1 MAKVAEKDLQKQI
14 DEINLKLDT
23 ILECALT
30 QKQRS
35 ARMDDFMADANIIA
49 KDAFRSTV
57 EELEVQGVELN
68 WEDIK
73 YLFLK
78 LLKNIDKFTWVMDTF
93 ESLYDLMID
102 MGPVFRESVIDMIRK
117 MADLEEK
124 GYFEF
129 FSELTRAMDNVITHY
144 SGDDVKLLADNMV
157 TIMDTVKNLTQPDML
172 QAMNNAVNVFQ
183 KLEVDDIPEYSM
195 WKAMKEMRSPEMK
208 KGIGFM
214 ITFLKNLSEDNVVS
228 LKQ

>member
-1 MAKVAEKDLQKQI
+1 MADKDLQKQI
-14 DEINLKLDT
+14 DDINVKLDT

-30 QKQRS
+30 QKQRTQ
-35 ARMDDFMADANIIA
+35 RMDDLVADANIIA

-57 EELEVQGVELN
+57 EELETQGVELN

-73 YLFLK
+73 FLFLK
-78 LLKNIDKFTWVMDTF
+78 FLKNVDKFTWVMDTF
-93 ESLYDLMID
+93 ESMYDLMQD
-102 MGPVFRESVIDMIRK
+102 MGPIVRETIIDTIRK
-117 MADLEEK
+117 MAEMEQK

-129 FSELTRAMDNVITHY
+129 FSEMMRAMDNVVTHY
-144 SGDDVKLLADNMV
+144 SGEDVRLLADNMV
-157 TIMDTVKNLTQPDML
+157 TIMDTMKNLTQPDML

-183 KLEVDDIPEYSM
+183 KLEVDDIPEYSV
-195 WKAMKEMRSPEMK
+195 WKAMMEMRSPEMK

-214 ITFLKNLSEDNVVS
+214 ITFLKNLSKDNVVA

>member
-1 MAKVAEKDLQKQI
+1 MAEKDLQKQI
-14 DEINLKLDT
+14 DEINVKLDT
-23 ILECALT
+23 ILECALS

-35 ARMDDFMADANIIA
+35 LRMDDLVADANIIA

-57 EELEVQGVELN
+57 EELEIQGVELN
-68 WEDIK
+68 WDDIK
-73 YLFLK
+73 FLFLK
-78 LLKNIDKFTWVMDTF
+78 FLKNVDKFTWVMDTF
-93 ESLYDLMID
+93 ESMFDLMQD
-102 MGPVFRESVIDMIRK
+102 MGPVVRETIIDTIRK
-117 MADLEEK
+117 MADMEQK

-129 FSELTRAMDNVITHY
+129 FSEMMRAMDNVVTHY
-144 SGDDVKLLADNMV
+144 SGEDVRLLADNMV
-157 TIMDTVKNLTQPDML
+157 TIMDTMKNLTQPDML

-183 KLEVDDIPEYSM
+183 KLEVDDIPEYSL

-214 ITFLKNLSEDNVVS
+214 ITFLKNLSEDNVVT

>member
-1 MAKVAEKDLQKQI
+1 MADKDLQKQI
-14 DEINLKLDT
+14 DDINVKLDT

-30 QKQRS
+30 QKQRTQ
-35 ARMDDFMADANIIA
+35 RMDDRVADANIIA

-57 EELEVQGVELN
+57 EELETQGVELN

-73 YLFLK
+73 FLFLK
-78 LLKNIDKFTWVMDTF
+78 FLKNVDKFTWVMDTF
-93 ESLYDLMID
+93 ESMYDLMQD
-102 MGPVFRESVIDMIRK
+102 MGPIVRETIIDTIRK
-117 MADLEEK
+117 MAEMEQK

-129 FSELTRAMDNVITHY
+129 FSEMMRAMDNVVTNY
-144 SGDDVKLLADNMV
+144 SGEDVKLLADNMV
-157 TIMDTVKNLTQPDML
+157 TIMDTMKNLTQPDML

-183 KLEVDDIPEYSM
+183 KLEVDDIPEYSV
-195 WKAMKEMRSPEMK
+195 WKAMMEMRSPEMK

-214 ITFLKNLSEDNVVS
+214 ITFLKNLSKDNVVA

>member
-1 MAKVAEKDLQKQI
+1 MAEKDLQKQI
-14 DEINLKLDT
+14 DEINVKLDT

-35 ARMDDFMADANIIA
+35 QRMDDLVADANIIA

-57 EELEVQGVELN
+57 EELETQGVELN

-73 YLFLK
+73 FLFLK
-78 LLKNIDKFTWVMDTF
+78 FLKNVDKFTWVMDTF
-93 ESLYDLMID
+93 ESMYDLMQD
-102 MGPVFRESVIDMIRK
+102 MGPIVRETIIDTIRK
-117 MADLEEK
+117 MAEMEQK

-129 FSELTRAMDNVITHY
+129 FSEMTRAMDNVVIHY
-144 SGDDVKLLADNMV
+144 SGEDVKLLADNMV
-157 TIMDTVKNLTQPDML
+157 TIMDTLKNLTQPDML

-183 KLEVDDIPEYSM
+183 KLEVDDIPEYSL

-214 ITFLKNLSEDNVVS
+214 ITFLKNISKDNVVA
-228 LKQ
+228 LNNN